1 MKEESFTEVT
11 HLCAIQTTSSISLLG
26 RTGGYI
32 IYGLV
37 GKKSTTREKLFGGS
51 TELDLFVY
59 PVGQV
64 CFFHPLPAGA
74 QTSLQRHPLH
84 VL

>member
-11 HLCAIQTTSSISLLG
+11 CLCAFQTSSSISLLG
-26 RTGGYI
+26 STGGYTV
-32 IYGLV
+32 YGLV
-37 GKKSTTREKLFGGS
+37 GKKSTTRKKLFGGS

-64 CFFHPLPAGA
+64 
-74 QTSLQRHPLH
+74 
-84 VL
+84 